1 MSRVLLTHSPAAR
14 QLYYGDKAL
23 TQLQQLAD
31 VRLHHAPEPLD
42 TAALIEASQ
51 GCAII
56 VSDRATAGTAEL
68 FEHAEDLVAFVRCA
82 VDIRTI
88 DVAAA
93 SANGVLVTRA
103 SPGFITSVAE
113 LALGMMVDLARGLT
127 TAALSY
133 RSGAT
138 PAATMGRQ
146 LAGSTLGIIGYGAIG
161 SHLAGLGKALGMH
174 VLVHDP
180 YKTINEPGITVLGLD
195 DLLRRSDFAVCLAIA
210 NAETENLLGA
220 AQFAQM
226 SPTAYFINLS
236 RGNLID
242 ENALQA
248 ALENGQIAGAAMDV
262 GRAPDQMPSPA
273 LAALPNVL
281 ATPHIGGLTPTAI
294 EHQALETVRQV
305 EALLQGEIPPGAV
318 NAEQATRLARIRH
331 E

>member
-51 GCAII
+51 GCTII

-180 YKTINEPGITVLGLD
+180 
-195 DLLRRSDFAVCLAIA
+195 
-210 NAETENLLGA
+210 
-220 AQFAQM
+220 
-226 SPTAYFINLS
+226 
-236 RGNLID
+236 
-242 ENALQA
+242 
-248 ALENGQIAGAAMDV
+248 
-262 GRAPDQMPSPA
+262 
-273 LAALPNVL
+273 
-281 ATPHIGGLTPTAI
+281 
-294 EHQALETVRQV
+294 
-305 EALLQGEIPPGAV
+305 
-318 NAEQATRLARIRH
+318 
-331 E
+331 